1 MLTGSGYVYTRRAM
15 HKIYRKY
22 IEIYTKTG
30 NELICVVNFKKFRWQ
45 I

>member
-22 IEIYTKTG
+22 IENSADIVIENTDISRVF
-30 NELICVVNFKKFRWQ
+30 LL
-45 I
+45 